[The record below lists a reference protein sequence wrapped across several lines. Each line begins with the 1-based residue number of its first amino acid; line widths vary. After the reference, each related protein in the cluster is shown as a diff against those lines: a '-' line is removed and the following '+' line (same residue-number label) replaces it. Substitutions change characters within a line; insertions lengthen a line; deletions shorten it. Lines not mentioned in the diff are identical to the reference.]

1 MILTICS
8 SVQNHFLKT
17 NSFSSLRDFIS
28 HFLIKQTS
36 AKECSD
42 YEPFTLSG
50 FLYNFGKW
58 LNNYG

>member
-1 MILTICS
+1 M
-8 SVQNHFLKT
+8 QNHFLKT

-36 AKECSD
+36 AKECSV